1 MRFYFKEEDEPK
13 MIAADETLQARTEL
27 SISEVV
33 AQLYGL
39 IDWSVAIT
47 EVRALRSTEVNS
59 EAFGRTGGRKA

>member
-1 MRFYFKEEDEPK
+1 
-13 MIAADETLQARTEL
+13 MIAADKTLQARTEL
-27 SISEVV
+27 SVSEVV

-59 EAFGRTGGRKA
+59 EAFGRTVGRRA

>member
-1 MRFYFKEEDEPK
+1 MRFYFKEDEPK
-13 MIAADETLQARTEL
+13 MIAADEALQARTEL

-39 IDWSVAIT
+39 IDWPVAIA

>member
-1 MRFYFKEEDEPK
+1 

-39 IDWSVAIT
+39 IDWSIAIT

-59 EAFGRTGGRKA
+59 EAFGRTVGRKA